1 MVEPV
6 KLRTK
11 KRLVNLA
18 SLVIAASAVAIVI
31 VASRCQPPIATID
44 GVRAPGKSVADRV
57 SHAQIALNVNSPSW
71 QRVLRRPLYDPPPPT
86 PPPVIV
92 QQRPITV
99 KLVGTVI
106 EPDNSQAFVRQASGS
121 VELKRT
127 GDQVT
132 SDAADGVIAE
142 ITATSI
148 LIRRPD
154 GEHQVAVEGNN

>member
-1 MVEPV
+1 M

-11 KRLVNLA
+11 KRLVNFA
-18 SLVIAASAVAIVI
+18 SLVVAASAVMILI
-31 VASRCQPPIATID
+31 VASRREPPVVMVD
-44 GVRAPGKSVADRV
+44 GVRAPDDTVADRV
-57 SHAQIALNVNSPSW
+57 SPARVALNVGSPSW

-106 EPDNSQAFVRQASGS
+106 EPDNSQAFVRLASGS
-121 VELKRT
+121 VELKRK

-148 LIRRPD
+148 LIRRAD